1 MRCNASSNPKNYGHY
16 VFCEFDM
23 QLLWVQYRYC
33 GFVYELFFFWFS
45 HPPIKKGKKPLKKFE
60 LDSLYLGRKPRVIP
74 RGYLFSC
81 SLLLSW
87 YFKCWSWLMGVVI
100 YNVVRAWE
108 HWEAIVILA
117 FKFSNKWVNGET
129 NNDLLGIL
137 RSLRYPSNYKCG
149 GSRDQ
154 FTPATSGCYR

>member
-1 MRCNASSNPKNYGHY
+1 MHHQTQKITGTTSFVSLICNC
-16 VFCEFDM
+16 F
-23 QLLWVQYRYC
+23 
-33 GFVYELFFFWFS
+33 GFNIDIVVSFMNFFFFWFS